1 MVSIAVCDDDREYI
15 NDVERHISQYFAENG
30 LSYSLFTTQNGNELV
45 ESDTEFDIAFL
56 DIEMPQID
64 GINLGKQLLKKNPD
78 IVLIYITAYNHYLDE
93 AMDLGVARFFDKPI
107 NSDRFY
113 KGLEKAITRVDN
125 TEIKFYLK
133 DKSQGVA
140 AVRSRD
146 IIFVEIKSRKVKVIT
161 RNGEY
166 ESHDNI
172 KTWRQKLNKSY
183 FIIPHNSFIVN
194 TNYITYY
201 SKDRITLCEK
211 YSIPIAYS
219 KRAEFKRRFLM
230 LLGE

>member
-107 NSDRFY
+107 NSERFY

-161 RNGEY
+161 
-166 ESHDNI
+166 
-172 KTWRQKLNKSY
+172 
-183 FIIPHNSFIVN
+183 
-194 TNYITYY
+194 
-201 SKDRITLCEK
+201 
-211 YSIPIAYS
+211 
-219 KRAEFKRRFLM
+219 
-230 LLGE
+230 

>member
-56 DIEMPQID
+56 
-64 GINLGKQLLKKNPD
+64 
-78 IVLIYITAYNHYLDE
+78 YITAYNHYLDE

-107 NSDRFY
+107 NSERFY

-201 SKDRITLCEK
+201 SKDRITLCGK

>member
-1 MVSIAVCDDDREYI
+1 
-15 NDVERHISQYFAENG
+15 
-30 LSYSLFTTQNGNELV
+30 
-45 ESDTEFDIAFL
+45 
-56 DIEMPQID
+56 MPQID

-107 NSDRFY
+107 NSERFY